1 MKDCEWFTSMKILWK
16 CVGMWFKLLVSNTNL
31 FNGTNLLRGLSLNL
45 LYQSFQIVRLF
56 WDESFVST
64 KSKFIFKGKNSFFDQ
79 ITFFRRSVRFSSEYF
94 LLTIS
99 FFQYTFKLLPSCLQD
114 TALVL
119 TTRYAPSDWYIQ
131 QSAYRYFGQYV
142 LIFLDSTFLIF
153 LH

>member
-1 MKDCEWFTSMKILWK
+1 MIYVNENTMGMRWNVIET
-16 CVGMWFKLLVSNTNL
+16 VGFE
-31 FNGTNLLRGLSLNL
+31 
-45 LYQSFQIVRLF
+45 YESFQWNQSSSWIITQSSLPMFLIVRLF
-56 WDESFVST
+56 WDESFIYA